1 MSSHKER
8 IVKEEGQALSQ
19 GCKPIFQ
26 GQEEKKEPTL
36 SGDGEAGGCNMMK
49 PKNQL

>member
-1 MSSHKER
+1 MKKET
-8 IVKEEGQALSQ
+8 VKEEGQALSR

-26 GQEEKKEPTL
+26 GQEEKKEP
-36 SGDGEAGGCNMMK
+36 SSSSDGEAGGCNMMK